1 MKNVHQLGWFVVLIA
16 ALLLSLALSWLGL
29 AAAHYGFERWYDI
42 YDIGEHIDRYGP
54 QNRFIRGL
62 DSLDKAEHVRLFNA
76 ISEAVHHQGE
86 GLKEITFEYRGST
99 RPLLR
104 QPEVV
109 HLQDVA
115 NLIDVLRLA
124 SVFFAV
130 VVVGGTL
137 LLRRHKPRWRI
148 QGALLGGLM
157 SLSVL
162 SIILIGPKQVFYH
175 LHEMIFPADH
185 AWFFYYQDSLMATL
199 MKAPDL
205 FGGIALV
212 IVMGGVILFGFY
224 LLLLTGWQR
233 RQGSQ

>member
-1 MKNVHQLGWFVVLIA
+1 
-16 ALLLSLALSWLGL
+16 
-29 AAAHYGFERWYDI
+29 
-42 YDIGEHIDRYGP
+42 
-54 QNRFIRGL
+54 
-62 DSLDKAEHVRLFNA
+62 
-76 ISEAVHHQGE
+76 
-86 GLKEITFEYRGST
+86 
-99 RPLLR
+99 
-104 QPEVV
+104 
-109 HLQDVA
+109 
-115 NLIDVLRLA
+115 
-124 SVFFAV
+124 
-130 VVVGGTL
+130 
-137 LLRRHKPRWRI
+137 
-148 QGALLGGLM
+148 LLGGLM